1 MDNRGRDFPHPHRRK
16 IIMKKII
23 HWTIKIRWNDDKEE
37 YLSDI
42 PDAIAKP
49 VDSYLDEIQSR
60 RNEEEATEGES
71 Q

>member
-1 MDNRGRDFPHPHRRK
+1 
-16 IIMKKII
+16 MKKII
-23 HWTIKIRWNDDKEE
+23 HWTIKIRWSDDKEE

-49 VDSYLDEIQSR
+49 IDRYLDEIQNR

>member
-1 MDNRGRDFPHPHRRK
+1 
-16 IIMKKII
+16 MKKII
-23 HWTIKIRWNDDKEE
+23 HWTIKIGWSDDKEE

-49 VDSYLDEIQSR
+49 IDRYLDEMQNR
-60 RNEEEATEGES
+60 RNEEEATEGKS

>member
-1 MDNRGRDFPHPHRRK
+1 
-16 IIMKKII
+16 MKKII
-23 HWTIKIRWNDDKEE
+23 HWTIKIKWNDDKEE

>member
-1 MDNRGRDFPHPHRRK
+1 
-16 IIMKKII
+16 MKKII
-23 HWTIKIRWNDDKEE
+23 HWTIKIRWSDDKEE

-42 PDAIAKP
+42 PDASAKP

>member
-1 MDNRGRDFPHPHRRK
+1 MGAGFPAPAQRK

-23 HWTIKIRWNDDKEE
+23 HWTIKIRWSDDKEE